1 MKKNLFISKK
11 KYKLYFI
18 ALFLFLIVFTYIISF
33 FIITNKK
40 YFVILYNNS
49 NNYYIIPEDKEG
61 EKIKFTDKKSINN
74 ITSEPKIILN
84 NFNKDNLKYTIQL
97 FSDVNYSN
105 VENYTKNILNL
116 KSEIISIDQL
126 YVFSINSQIG
136 TDYFVTYKNFNL
148 KIDAI
153 NFCKKL
159 SFVKKC
165 LIINPLN

>member
-1 MKKNLFISKK
+1 MRKNLFISKK